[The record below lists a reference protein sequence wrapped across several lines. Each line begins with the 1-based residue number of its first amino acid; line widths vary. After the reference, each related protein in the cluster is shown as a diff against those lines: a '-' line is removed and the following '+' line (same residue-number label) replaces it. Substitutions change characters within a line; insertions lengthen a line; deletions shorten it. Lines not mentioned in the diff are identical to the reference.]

1 MIAILTALV
10 LIIASPCFA
19 QQPPNCAVG
28 GFVISPDDTIWVCR
42 GVASTPVQ
50 LQTGGGSS
58 VPAGSILLIDSGSC
72 PAGYAEVAGLNGRTI
87 LGTVAANGNA
97 GGTGGSATITPQGTI
112 SAITQVITHT
122 HTVSVTDPGHTHTL
136 PVGATDDTS
145 APFDRADAG
154 TNTSGANATTASGS
168 NTTGISAS
176 TANPAGG
183 VASIT
188 PTFTGTAFD
197 PTPPFVRW
205 IACKK
210 T

>member
-1 MIAILTALV
+1 
-10 LIIASPCFA
+10 
-19 QQPPNCAVG
+19 
-28 GFVISPDDTIWVCR
+28 
-42 GVASTPVQ
+42 
-50 LQTGGGSS
+50 
-58 VPAGSILLIDSGSC
+58 LIDSGSC